1 MHSQCWSGCNGHDL
15 ILGTIEMQTISGVD
29 MIFKSIY
36 VNECFTT
43 MSTNF
48 TAVDRVT
55 KRNEAGELG
64 LLVLQVEPWS
74 VQIESSIKCMW
85 GFSGDVNR

>member
-55 KRNEAGELG
+55 KRNEEIFNHAWYI
-64 LLVLQVEPWS
+64 VIFPHVSFPWDHLKVGS
-74 VQIESSIKCMW
+74 VA
-85 GFSGDVNR
+85 F